1 MYALSSETNLLIH
14 GFIAVVIIGVF
25 YNLMVSTKV
34 YGGVIGKAIRLI
46 GIATLFVTVS
56 AIEKVLVNFNV
67 IHPSFVLSIAQDL
80 ITVLS
85 LIFLGLGFSKL
96 ASAGK

>member
-1 MYALSSETNLLIH
+1 
-14 GFIAVVIIGVF
+14 
-25 YNLMVSTKV
+25 MVSTRV

-46 GIATLFVTVS
+46 GVATLFVAVS
-56 AIEKVLVNFNV
+56 AIEKVLVNFGV
-67 IHPSFVLSIAQDL
+67 IDPSLMLSTIQDVMTL
-80 ITVLS
+80 LS

>member
-1 MYALSSETNLLIH
+1 MYVLSSETNLLIH

-46 GIATLFVTVS
+46 GIATLFVAAS
-56 AIEKVLVNFNV
+56 AFEKVLVNFNV
-67 IHPSFVLSIAQDL
+67 IHPSFVLSVVQDL

-85 LIFLGLGFSKL
+85 LVFLGLGFSKL